1 MNSPIFRPAA
11 ASDVEDAY
19 QWYEHQRRGLGDEFL
34 SALSTAIQSVLE
46 YPERFPVVYRQMR
59 RINLRRFPYSLFY
72 RIYND
77 EIIVVACMH
86 GRRDPRRWRSR
97 S

>member
-1 MNSPIFRPAA
+1 MKSPIFRPAA

-19 QWYEHQRRGLGDEFL
+19 QWDEHQRRGLGDEFL

-86 GRRDPRRWRSR
+86 GRRDPRRWRFR